1 MSSVV
6 VTLSLP
12 DWFVERL
19 HNPDPATFE
28 RRALEALVA
37 DVLRTA
43 RAGNEQARRWLG
55 LEAPGALDAFC
66 KAHGIAGGDAVAGDG
81 A

>member
-1 MSSVV
+1 MIFVI
-6 VTLSLP
+6 TLSLP

-19 HNPDPATFE
+19 HNPDAATLE

-37 DVLRTA
+37 DVLRTGG
-43 RAGNEQARRWLG
+43 AGKEEARRWLG
-55 LEAPGALDAFC
+55 LDAPGALDAFC